1 MQMSIVVAK
10 IVFFDETTKFFLRK
24 MHFDA
29 KLDIKYVHFVCQIA
43 ILELFLRFIEQ
54 HFLILIARTE
64 MT

>member
-43 ILELFLRFIEQ
+43 ILELFLRLLQQYGFVFI
-54 HFLILIARTE
+54 A
-64 MT
+64 

>member
-43 ILELFLRFIEQ
+43 ILELFLCLLQQYGFVFI
-54 HFLILIARTE
+54 A
-64 MT
+64 

>member
-24 MHFDA
+24 MHFDV

-43 ILELFLRFIEQ
+43 ILELFLRLLQQYGFVFI
-54 HFLILIARTE
+54 A
-64 MT
+64 

>member
-1 MQMSIVVAK
+1 MQMS

-43 ILELFLRFIEQ
+43 ILELFLCLLQQYGFVFI
-54 HFLILIARTE
+54 A
-64 MT
+64 